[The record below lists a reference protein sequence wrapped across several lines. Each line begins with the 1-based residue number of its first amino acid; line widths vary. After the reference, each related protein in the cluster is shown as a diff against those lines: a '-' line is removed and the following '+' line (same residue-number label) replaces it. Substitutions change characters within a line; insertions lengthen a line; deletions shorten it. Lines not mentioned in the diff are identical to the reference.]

1 MGCAVVNI
9 AAGAGPT
16 GHTQV
21 PLTPRAASSM
31 AELWTFNR
39 RMAFD
44 RGWRNSFDLDKWRLF
59 LSIMDF
65 DCSWVAPLSPG
76 CSSTVADAAGHCG
89 VSSVLRRS
97 TTAPHRGALMV
108 LPVIRVDGRA
118 RLLW

>member
-1 MGCAVVNI
+1 VV
-9 AAGAGPT
+9 
-16 GHTQV
+16 
-21 PLTPRAASSM
+21 
-31 AELWTFNR
+31 ELWTFNR
-39 RMAFD
+39 HLASD
-44 RGWRNSFDLDKWRLF
+44 LGWRNSFGLHKWGRF

-65 DCSWVAPLSPG
+65 GCSWVAPLSPG